1 MAAGDVVIT
10 ADTLL
15 GSGLRL
21 VTGTVT
27 LDGGNPTP
35 VPLIGYLE
43 SVSTGVATLEGSGAL
58 GDDPNQITTA
68 VSGSTLNVYAWKNIS
83 GTDPTYVASTNN
95 SRLVNFMAI
104 GPTLMPGVV

>member
-1 MAAGDVVIT
+1 MDIT

-21 VTGTVT
+21 VVGTVT
-27 LDGGNPTP
+27 LDGSNPTP
-35 VPLIGYLE
+35 VALAGYLE
-43 SVSTGVATLEGSGAL
+43 AVSVGVATLEGASAL
-58 GDDPNQITTA
+58 GDDPNQVTTA
-68 VSGSTLNVYAWKNIS
+68 VSGQTLNVYAWKNVS
-83 GTDPTYVASTNN
+83 GTDPTYVASTDN

>member
-1 MAAGDVVIT
+1 MAAGDVDIT

-21 VTGTVT
+21 VVGTVT

-35 VPLIGYLE
+35 VDLSGYLE
-43 SVSTGVATLEGSGAL
+43 AVSAGVASLEGASAP
-58 GDDPNQITTA
+58 GDDPVLVTSA
-68 VSGSTLNVYAWKNIS
+68 VSTTTLNVYAWLHN
-83 GTDPTYVASTNN
+83 GTDPTLSASSDN
-95 SRLVNFMAI
+95 SRLVNWMAV

>member
-15 GSGLRL
+15 GSGLRM
-21 VTGTVT
+21 VVGTVV

-35 VPLIGYLE
+35 VSLAGYME
-43 SVSTGVATLEGSGAL
+43 SVSTGVATIEGASAL
-58 GDDPNQITTA
+58 GDDPNQVTCA
-68 VSGSTLNVYAWKNIS
+68 VSGQTLNIYAWKNS
-83 GTDPTYVASTNN
+83 STSNPTYVASSDNA
-95 SRLVNFMAI
+95 RLVNWMAV

>member
-21 VTGTVT
+21 VVGTVT

-35 VPLIGYLE
+35 IALIGYLE
-43 SVSTGVATLEGSGAL
+43 SVAVGVATLEGSAAL
-58 GDDPNQITTA
+58 SDDPNQVTTA
-68 VSGSTLNVYAWKNIS
+68 VSAATLNVYAWKNIS
-83 GTDPTYVASTNN
+83 GTDPTQVASTDNA
-95 SRLVNFMAI
+95 RLVNFMAI
-104 GPTLMPGVV
+104 GPTLMPGAV

>member
-21 VTGTVT
+21 VVGTVT

-35 VPLIGYLE
+35 ISLIGYME
-43 SVSTGVATLEGSGAL
+43 SVSAGVVSYEGSGAPA
-58 GDDPNQITTA
+58 DDPNMVTSS
-68 VSGSTLNVYAWKNIS
+68 VSAATLNVYAWKNTN
-83 GTDPTYVASTNN
+83 GTDPTQTASSDNA
-95 SRLVNFMAI
+95 RLVNFIAI